1 MSEFRAIGKDE
12 KPSIADVPIYRG
24 TDDVVSDLQVQ
35 LATQQATIDRLTAQ
49 LALAVEALREAAPTC
64 PWCSEGLPIVDFN
77 GTGYHQNAEGKLGT
91 CYRGERLRAAINPTD
106 PDIDA
111 AVQAMQAGRRVLD
124 REWLIGYLIDANDE
138 SQLVWTPRGIADC
151 IIDKLKEAQ

>member
-24 TDDVVSDLQVQ
+24 TDDVVSDLQAQ
-35 LATQQATIDRLTAQ
+35 LATQQAAIDRLTAQ
-49 LALAVEALREAAPTC
+49 LALAVEALRLIEDHHTRPGWDK
-64 PWCSEGLPIVDFN
+64 PSNDPVVQHN
-77 GTGYHQNAEGKLGT
+77 RVMKLVAKT
-91 CYRGERLRAAINPTD
+91 AYPTD

-124 REWLIGYLIDANDE
+124 REWLKGMLRDYAAKVYQQYNIEA
-138 SQLVWTPRGIADC
+138 IADA
-151 IIDKLKEAQ
+151 IIAKMKEAQ